1 MEIILI
7 LIKQCII
14 MLLLIL
20 TGFLLYR
27 KKILTDV
34 GSRELSNILVR
45 LVIPCVI
52 IDSYIS
58 ADFSRESLT
67 GLLMMFVFS
76 LLALVLAMV
85 ISYIVFGKKRKVMN
99 FSAAFSNAGFMGIP
113 LVSAT
118 LGSGAVFY
126 VAVFVA
132 LLNIFQWTYGLMIMT
147 EDKKYISVRKIIT
160 NPVLDGF
167 IVAIAGYLIPIDIPS
182 VIVRPIS
189 YIGAMNTPVA
199 MIVLGVYLAQTDIK
213 KSIKNIDVWMCCLIR
228 LIVIPVITIFIFA
241 LIPVSEG
248 YDIIKQAAL
257 IAAITPVGANVAIFA
272 KLYGADYEQSVRVVC
287 VSTLMSV
294 VTMPA
299 MMYIANMLI

>member
-76 LLALVLAMV
+76 VLALVLAMV

-182 VIVRPIS
+182 VIVKPIS